1 MNYYRL
7 EESFKSGHE
16 MSTSYAKETS
26 GDGSDNDRIILV
38 EEHKEIFEIKLRE
51 DEYEDETRAYKEED
65 HLLDSYEERI
75 EDPIEEE
82 YMMEQEE
89 IIHEKKINDD
99 QFEVYEMEADQE
111 EELEQPEE
119 DVQPSIQ
126 IHHEIQHQLQEPL
139 TSTAVASTAKNVV
152 DPDERYLMSCLPA
165 LKRFTPQQKAMVRM
179 GIERLFYETEFE
191 NNVSEPRTKRS
202 RQS

>member
-1 MNYYRL
+1 MGNYRL
-7 EESFKSGHE
+7 EESFKSSHE
-16 MSTSYAKETS
+16 MSTSYAKET
-26 GDGSDNDRIILV
+26 DGSDNDRIILV
-38 EEHKEIFEIKLRE
+38 EEHKEIFEIKVQE

-75 EDPIEEE
+75 EDPMEEE
-82 YMMEQEE
+82 YMMEPEE

-99 QFEVYEMEADQE
+99 QFEVYEMEPEQDE
-111 EELEQPEE
+111 EPEQPEE
-119 DVQPSIQ
+119 VQTQIQ
-126 IHHEIQHQLQEPL
+126 IHHEIPHQLQETL
-139 TSTAVASTAKNVV
+139 TPTAVASPTKNVV

-191 NNVSEPRTKRS
+191 SNVSEPRTKRS